1 VAEFKPMVKMMTT
14 EPSVVLKLK
23 KGGSATHEAMK
34 KAAGEHGHKPMNK
47 ADGGLM
53 GALATTPAL
62 LGRPALAARV
72 ATPGKPS
79 MAMRRKAMSPKSM
92 PPMSAAVMK
101 KGGEAE
107 SPKEHKAEMTKMGK
121 LEGELKK
128 HEGMRAGKAHP
139 GLKGGGS
146 TTAYA
151 DTVMHS
157 AKADAN
163 KGPTGGVK
171 MGNAGGFKSGGKAK
185 KYATGGTVEG
195 NEAEYVKTK
204 VVEAKANTNKGPTE
218 GVKFGNAG
226 GFKRGGMA
234 KKFAAG
240 GSTVWENRPADTA
253 SPGVSNSVT
262 GEVKKANA
270 GGFKKGGALKK
281 HFAAGG
287 TVDNGR
293 PTPLIPRGKSGIKAQ
308 PVRINSL
315 SGTYKSGGKVTPA
328 EGRLKGFHKAENS
341 TAMREAKMD
350 TTLKYKKGGHANGG
364 AVEPETAMQ
373 RAFRKHYE
381 NETAENEGLRRS
393 VSDAL
398 MYVPRKASEMMRGL
412 GSALKGQG
420 SVTDTERTVSRTVSS
435 PGKKRGGLTC

>member
-1 VAEFKPMVKMMTT
+1 MAEFKPMVKMMTT

-34 KAAGEHGHKPMNK
+34 KAAGEHGHKPMSK

-62 LGRPALAARV
+62 LGRPAMAARV

-79 MAMRRKAMSPKSM
+79 MAMRRKAMA
-92 PPMSAAVMK
+92 PMSAAVMK
-101 KGGEAE
+101 NGGEAE
-107 SPKEHKAEMTKMGK
+107 SPKMHKAEMAKMGK

-128 HEGMRAGKAHP
+128 HEGMRASKAHA
-139 GLKGGGS
+139 GLKSGGS
-146 TTAYA
+146 VDT
-151 DTVMHS
+151 TVMNTATPDTS
-157 AKADAN
+157 

-195 NEAEYVKTK
+195 NASSYLDK
-204 VVEAKANTNKGPTE
+204 VVGAKPNTNKGPTG
-218 GVKFGNAG
+218 GVKLGNAG
-226 GFKRGGMA
+226 GFKKGGAA

-240 GSTVWENRPADTA
+240 GSTVWENRPADTS
-253 SPGVSNSVT
+253 SPGVTNTVT
-262 GEVKKANA
+262 GEVKKGNA

-328 EGRLKGFHKAENS
+328 EGRLQSIHKAENA

-350 TTLKYKKGGHANGG
+350 TTLKYKKGGG
-364 AVEPETAMQ
+364 AVGSETAMQ
-373 RAFRKHYE
+373 RAFR
-381 NETAENEGLRRS
+381 NAAG
-393 VSDAL
+393 
-398 MYVPRKASEMMRGL
+398 
-412 GSALKGQG
+412 
-420 SVTDTERTVSRTVSS
+420 
-435 PGKKRGGLTC
+435 